1 MNKKVLPV
9 FLLITLAACL
19 LVYKFA
25 SAPSAHAQ
33 TTPPPEW
40 SVWATSH
47 STVNALASKP
57 GIAGVQHVADCILA
71 NASNAPGATPAGP
84 IGVKLY
90 DGSATSPS
98 STILL
103 AVSIAQPS
111 FGANGG
117 QVHICGLNLPGTAGR
132 PMQLQVGGFVGTS
145 PYLSAD
151 IVGHDQ

>member
-1 MNKKVLPV
+1 MNKKVLPAV
-9 FLLITLAACL
+9 VLITLAFL
-19 LVYKFA
+19 LGDKFA

-71 NASNAPGATPAGP
+71 NASNAPGAAPAGP

-90 DGSATSPS
+90 DGTATSTP
-98 STILL
+98 TTVLL
-103 AVSIAQPS
+103 AVSLPQPS
-111 FGANGG
+111 FTVGGG
-117 QVHICGLNLPGTAGR
+117 QVHVCGLNLAGTSGR
-132 PMQLQVGGFVGTS
+132 PMQLQAGGFVGTS
-145 PYLSAD
+145 PFLSVNL
-151 IVGHDQ
+151 VGHDQ